1 MALIKILDQVVY
13 LIQEVVYLFAIIGY
27 KAYQYRWLIA
37 AVLFIGVCFIGGLCV
52 YCMQQ

>member
-1 MALIKILDQVVY
+1 MALIKILDQVAY

-27 KAYQYRWLIA
+27 KTYQYRCLIA
-37 AVLFIGVCFIGGLCV
+37 TVLFIGVCFIGGLCV